1 MSPGKLSSSRAAGR
15 RATVSRPAKGN
26 YWGIVS
32 QAITKIRDEPFL
44 FVIAVIALLIGFTV
58 VASRLGSPDL
68 RFIVAVIALL
78 AFTVI
83 VGHYLMAA
91 RRSWGKS
98 SEAEVVAAAAASAGD
113 RSVAERDTIAARPQ
127 EPAPIQPPTGG
138 IAPPVP
144 RLFIGRDQCLRE
156 LKQRLGVVGGKTRR
170 AEMQPVTIVRGT
182 PGVGKTTSAA
192 ALAHDREV
200 KQAFP
205 DGIVWTSL
213 GQNPEV
219 LSKLALWGRVFGSE
233 DLLHAATQDDATTQI
248 RDLLKNKRALLI
260 VDDVWEA
267 LHGEP
272 FLRARGENCAVI
284 LTTRMSFAASGLTDN
299 APGAIYHLPELTEQ
313 HALELLTAVAPEVCS
328 KFPKQTLQLVKRLGG
343 LPLSILVAGRLLK
356 VGYSRGWS
364 VSDLLAELCD
374 SSSGSSKLL
383 DSSVPSDRMDLAA
396 SEATTVTALLK
407 TSTDRLDE
415 RTRKYFASLGSFPA
429 PATFDLE
436 DMQLTWQLSN
446 PSDAESI
453 ANTLID
459 HGLVEPLGGGRFQ
472 MHALLV
478 MYAKS
483 LQTPQSLR
491 SA

>member
-1 MSPGKLSSSRAAGR
+1 MSPGKPSSTRAAGR
-15 RATVSRPAKGN
+15 HATASGPGN
-26 YWGIVS
+26 GKEWGIVS

-58 VASRLGSPDL
+58 AASRLGSPDL

-78 AFTVI
+78 AFSVI

-91 RRSWGKS
+91 RQSHGKS
-98 SEAEVVAAAAASAGD
+98 SEAGVVAAAPGNHAA
-113 RSVAERDTIAARPQ
+113 AERGTIAARPQ
-127 EPAPIQPPTGG
+127 EPIQIQPPTVGV
-138 IAPPVP
+138 APPVP

-156 LKQRLGVVGGKTRR
+156 LKQRLGVVGEK
-170 AEMQPVTIVRGT
+170 ALSSEMQLVTIIRGT

-192 ALAHDREV
+192 ALAHDQEV

-205 DGIVWTSL
+205 DGIVWTAL
-213 GQNPEV
+213 GRNPEV
-219 LSKLALWGRVFGSE
+219 LSKLALWGRVFGCD
-233 DLLHAATQDDATTQI
+233 DLLHAATQDDAIAQI

-260 VDDVWEA
+260 VDDVWDA

-272 FLRARGENCAVI
+272 FLRARAENCAVI
-284 LTTRMSFAASGLTDN
+284 LTTRKSFAASGLTDN
-299 APGAIYHLPELTEQ
+299 TPGAIYHLPELTEQ
-313 HALELLTAVAPEVCS
+313 HALDLLTAVAPEVCS
-328 KFPKQTLQLVKRLGG
+328 RFPKQTLQLVKRLGG
-343 LPLSILVAGRLLK
+343 LPLLILVAGRLLK

-364 VSDLLAELCD
+364 VSDLLVELCD

-383 DSSVPSDRMDLAA
+383 DSSVPSDLMELATN
-396 SEATTVTALLK
+396 EATTVTALLK

-415 RTRKYFASLGSFPA
+415 RARKCFARLGSFPA

-436 DMQLTWQLSN
+436 DMQLTWQLNN
-446 PSDAESI
+446 PSDAQSI

-472 MHALLV
+472 MHTLLV

-483 LQTPQSLR
+483 LQTSQSLQ

>member
-1 MSPGKLSSSRAAGR
+1 MSPGKPSSRDAAGR
-15 RATVSRPAKGN
+15 HATATRPAKSG

-91 RRSWGKS
+91 MRSRGES
-98 SEAEVVAAAAASAGD
+98 SEAEVVAAASAGD
-113 RSVAERDTIAARPQ
+113 GSVAERAAIAARPR
-127 EPAPIQPPTGG
+127 ELAPIQPLTRG
-138 IAPPVP
+138 IAPPIP

-156 LKQRLGVVGGKTRR
+156 LRQRLGVVGGKTRR
-170 AEMQPVTIVRGT
+170 AEMQPVTIIRGT
-182 PGVGKTTSAA
+182 TGVGKTTSAA

-200 KQAFP
+200 QQAFP

-213 GQNPEV
+213 GQDPGL
-219 LSKLALWGRVFGSE
+219 LSKLALLGRAFGGE
-233 DLLHAATQDDATTQI
+233 DLLQAATQDDATTQI

-272 FLRARGENCAVI
+272 FLRSRAENCAVI

-328 KFPKQTLQLVKRLGG
+328 KFPGQTLQLVKRLGG

-364 VSDLLAELCD
+364 VPNLLAELCD
-374 SSSGSSKLL
+374 RSSGSSKLL
-383 DSSVPSDRMDLAA
+383 DSFVPSDRIDLAA
-396 SEATTVTALLK
+396 SESTTVTSLLK
-407 TSTDRLDE
+407 ASTDRLDE
-415 RTRKYFASLGSFPA
+415 HTRKYFAGLGSFPA

-436 DMQLTWQLSN
+436 DMQLTWQLGN

-459 HGLVEPLGGGRFQ
+459 HGLLEPLGDGRFQ
-472 MHALLV
+472 MHALLA

-483 LQTPQSLR
+483 LQTPQPLQ